1 MPTLKELREK
11 RYLSIPELANKSGI
25 PRNTIYGIENGKHKP
40 IRRTI
45 RALAKA
51 LDILPENFEY

>member
-11 RYLSIPELANKSGI
+11 HFLSIPELAEKSGI

-45 RALAKA
+45 RAIAKA
-51 LDILPENFEY
+51 LGVKPEEIQF

>member
-1 MPTLKELREK
+1 MSTLKELREK
-11 RYLSIPELANKSGI
+11 NYLSIPELANKSGI

-40 IRRTI
+40 IRRTV

-51 LDILPENFEY
+51 LETNPEDVEY